1 VYSSQLGYYSGG
13 IQKFG
18 GLGLKY
24 FRTSQIRLTFGDLQ
38 LAFLTPDSSIN
49 TLMRPDGT
57 YFTASDTDE
66 TFPRIEARYN
76 MKFDPVTLSVMGG
89 WQTYDVVDAI
99 DHEETIDSYQLGLYA
114 TVNLG
119 PAYLKGVL
127 TYAENGGNYGLWSA
141 TVVNQNAMIEGDSI
155 QDTEM
160 WGGSVVAGYKLSDML
175 TFEGSAGMA
184 SAENDDTTL
193 KNEDDAQVYTL
204 LAKITLAPG
213 VIVQPELI
221 YEDRDDKYVNGV
233 KTDQGDATIFGVFWM
248 INFK

>member
-1 VYSSQLGYYSGG
+1 
-13 IQKFG
+13 
-18 GLGLKY
+18 
-24 FRTSQIRLTFGDLQ
+24 
-38 LAFLTPDSSIN
+38 
-49 TLMRPDGT
+49 
-57 YFTASDTDE
+57 
-66 TFPRIEARYN
+66 
-76 MKFDPVTLSVMGG
+76 
-89 WQTYDVVDAI
+89 
-99 DHEETIDSYQLGLYA
+99 
-114 TVNLG
+114 LG

-141 TVVNQNAMIEGDSI
+141 TVVNQDAIYEDGSI

-160 WGGSVVAGYKLSDML
+160 WGGSIVAGYKVSDTL
-175 TFEGSAGMA
+175 TFEGSAGFA

-221 YEDRDDKYVNGV
+221 YEDRDDKYEDGI